1 MLVYDD
7 LTYDPTE
14 QMDAHLMVE
23 QALTRL
29 TDDDRRLA
37 VLWAEGYTQ
46 REIAAELG
54 LSQPTV
60 HERLEAVF
68 ARLRS
73 IIEGGADGA

>member
-1 MLVYDD
+1 MLAYDD

-14 QMDAHLMVE
+14 QMDAHLLME

-29 TDDDRRLA
+29 SDDDRRLA
-37 VLWAEGYTQ
+37 VMYAEGYTQ

-54 LSQPTV
+54 MGKSTV
-60 HERLEAVF
+60 NDRLQAVL

-73 IIEGGADGA
+73 IIEGGVDGA

>member
-1 MLVYDD
+1 MLAYDD

-14 QMDAHLMVE
+14 RMDAHLLME

-29 TDDDRRLA
+29 SDDDRRLA

-54 LSQPTV
+54 VDHRTV
-60 HERLEAVF
+60 GRRLEAVF
-68 ARLRS
+68 AQLRS